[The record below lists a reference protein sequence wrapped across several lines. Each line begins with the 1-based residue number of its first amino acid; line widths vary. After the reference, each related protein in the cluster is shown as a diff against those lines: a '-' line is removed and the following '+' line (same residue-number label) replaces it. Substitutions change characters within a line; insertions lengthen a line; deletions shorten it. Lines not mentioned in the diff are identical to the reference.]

1 LTSRVNAMIESLP
14 SWQLP
19 VRRFSALLQR
29 HMYLLKGSWLR
40 IVNLVY
46 WPMLNMIIWGFL
58 NTYLVKQGTGLQFTV
73 GILLGAVMLWD
84 VLARSQ
90 LNIQFPFMEELWS
103 RNLPSIFVS
112 PIRPLEYVAGL
123 IFISLINTVIALTP
137 SVLLAYLFFGYW
149 LPGLG
154 LPVVGFILSLA
165 MTGWWGGCLLVAMML
180 RFGLAAEGL
189 AWMASFVMAP
199 LVAIYYPVSILPE
212 WVQVISWLLPP
223 TYIFEG
229 MRSLVNDHIV
239 RMDYFAISLALNIFY
254 LVISGFIFMRTFEA
268 KRRRDGLMHAS
279 DE

>member
-1 LTSRVNAMIESLP
+1 MTSRVTAMIEP
-14 SWQLP
+14 MNVWQLP

-29 HMYLLKGSWLR
+29 HIFLLRASWLR
-40 IVNLVY
+40 VINLIY

-58 NTYLVKQGTGLQFTV
+58 NTYLTKQATGIQMAA

-123 IFISLINTVIALTP
+123 VFISMINTIIALTP
-137 SVLLAYLFFGYW
+137 CILLAYWFFDYW

-154 LPVVGFILSLA
+154 LPLIAFIFNLA

-189 AWMASFVMAP
+189 AWMASFIMAP

-212 WVQVISWLLPP
+212 WAQTISWLLPP

-229 MRSLVNDHIV
+229 MRSLVNLHIT
-239 RMDYFAISLALNIFY
+239 RIDYLVYSFLLNIFY
-254 LVISGFIFMRTFEA
+254 LVISGFVFMHTFES
-268 KRRRDGLMHAS
+268 KRRRDGLMHTS